1 MTENEKR
8 ARDILGI
15 PVVDATAD
23 SSYGTVLP
31 KTVGQFCS
39 QYEEPFN
46 AQQVSKE
53 LAERRGVSQESI
65 LAEWEGRRS
74 LGSKVDK
81 EIKTGNATL
90 PEAVAAARWFK
101 SVGGDVQWDVKVNK
115 YGLRGTADAVITKD
129 GKRVVVE
136 VKTSD
141 KDVRSYAKGWDRTL
155 RHPFGDVPAS
165 KLASASLQAFCYGLM
180 LEGGPADQ
188 VLVLH
193 LNGDKATALLP
204 ARDIEDTLLEELEAF
219 QAILAQ
225 A

>member
-23 SSYGTVLP
+23 SAYETVLP

-39 QYEEPFN
+39 QYEESFD
-46 AQQVSKE
+46 AQKVSKE

-74 LGSKVDK
+74 FGSKVDK

-90 PEAVAAARWFK
+90 PESIAAARWFE
-101 SVGGDVQWDVKVNK
+101 SVGGDVKWNVKVNK
-115 YGLRGTADAVITKD
+115 YGIHGTADAVITKD
-129 GKRVVVE
+129 DKRIVVE
-136 VKTSD
+136 VKTSN

-165 KLASASLQAFCYGLM
+165 KLASASLQALCYGLM

-188 VLVLH
+188 VIVLH
-193 LNGDKATALLP
+193 LNGEMATALLP
-204 ARDIEDTLLEELEAF
+204 ERNIEDTLLEELEAF
-219 QAILAQ
+219 HAILAQ

>member
-15 PVVDATAD
+15 PVVDATVD
-23 SSYGTVLP
+23 SSYGAVLP

-39 QYEEPFN
+39 QYEESFD
-46 AQQVSKE
+46 AQKVSKE

-65 LAEWEGRRS
+65 LAEWEARRS
-74 LGSKVDK
+74 MGSKVDR
-81 EIKTGNATL
+81 EIKSGNATL
-90 PEAVAAARWFK
+90 PESIAAARWFK
-101 SVGGDVQWDVKVNK
+101 SVGGDVQWDVKVSK

-129 GKRVVVE
+129 GKLVVVE

-141 KDVRSYAKGWDRTL
+141 KDIQAYAKGWGRTL
-155 RHPFGDVPAS
+155 KHPFGDVPAS
-165 KLASASLQAFCYGLM
+165 KLASASLQAHCYGLM
-180 LEGGPADQ
+180 LEADQ
-188 VLVLH
+188 VLILH

-219 QAILAQ
+219 QAILTQ